1 MQLPDNSTITS
12 LEKGELPLP
21 ESLSSKA
28 KSATVLPQL
37 ERSNII
43 SLGQLCDDCNIT
55 LNKKQMITLK
65 NNKVILRGIR
75 NPKDGLWD
83 IPIKKTEITTNC
95 YISPSSL
102 GALRQQQ
109 SFQKIQHE
117 IKRVSNMTS
126 HTIPTHL
133 QCLGNLAIDNDF
145 NNTIEE
151 HKQQVARN
159 QIAHQKAN
167 MILRKKQT
175 HMELGLYLHA
185 VCFPQYHLHLK
196 QPFKKDSLKHG
207 RG

>member
-1 MQLPDNSTITS
+1 
-12 LEKGELPLP
+12 
-21 ESLSSKA
+21 
-28 KSATVLPQL
+28 
-37 ERSNII
+37 
-43 SLGQLCDDCNIT
+43 
-55 LNKKQMITLK
+55 MITLK

-167 MILRKKQT
+167 LMPRKKQT
-175 HMELGLYLHA
+175 HMELVQYLHA
-185 VCFPQYHLHLK
+185 ACFPPVLST
-196 QPFKKDSLKHG
+196 FKKAIQKGFLKTWSGLTTELVDKHLPPTIATVPG
-207 RG
+207 HIAQA